1 MFRMGGS
8 TENVGIMDGM
18 RNRYDNGGPVD
29 QILSDLDKR
38 APRADPGIY
47 DFLQNFGLNILSNPS
62 QGNIFQTAAVAA
74 RDPAMMLQQGRAARA
89 AERRQIA
96 ASVLAGER
104 EFEQKKELLEMELAG
119 RGDTEYAKEAMENF
133 PNDSRSVAIAKQRII
148 DNTPG
153 VNTSAQFLPSDAKSR
168 VATLKTGAFNPGT
181 IFTIVNDAGQL
192 VNSPAVTTSGFVR
205 FDGFDGNTPL
215 LTPVE
220 LKNGQFVPIS
230 KAIAP
235 DEDTPNMEPMPSFG
249 LDIDDPQA

>member
-1 MFRMGGS
+1 MGGS

-18 RNRYDNGGPVD
+18 RQRYKEGDKVD

-74 RDPAMMLQQGRAARA
+74 RDPAMMLQQSRAARA

-192 VNSPAVTTSGFVR
+192 VNSPAVTTSGYVR

-235 DEDTPNMEPMPSFG
+235 DEDTPDMEPMPSFG